1 MGMPKKVRKAVE
13 SKCTVAEGKFRYIFL
28 PLALLLVVWHLVP
41 LYMWSPS
48 LWGIHS
54 LYFFPRWLCG
64 ILILIAVDFFIPPVN
79 NFVLKLFDSLL
90 DFVQKIPSQIGKRR
104 FFLVCGIL
112 SLPVFWLLKTK
123 LFLLGDGY
131 LKISDVVSGRLTYT
145 EPLDGIIHHQFYL
158 LLNTLHPGINP
169 SFSYTIL
176 SVLGGG
182 IFIFL
187 ILELSD
193 LLGETTFTK
202 ILIFSS
208 LFTLASL
215 ELFFGYVESYSIL
228 LVGLTLFILLSLL
241 YLNDKINIIF
251 VFLVLCFSIGIHV
264 SAIVLIPAFLY
275 LIYWKWR
282 KREKRYFDPF
292 SAISLLGCLA
302 ITFAAIWK
310 VFLMEGPNNRF
321 GQFIPLYSAIGNKFT
336 LFSPAHIGEMVNQL
350 LLVSPVGILLFLF
363 FLYYMLKSKSFR
375 DPFLNFLLI
384 SALAGLFLIFVYN
397 AHLGIADW
405 DLRSLPGIF
414 VSLLGM
420 LLFLRWGSRWVRFK
434 NYGLILI
441 AVSLFHLIPWIL
453 LNANAQMS
461 LDRYIMSTLHDPHLL
476 YVRGGGIWRA
486 GRVVVQAGFPERAV
500 ELLKEG
506 MERDPEEI
514 GNYSYIAVILSG
526 QKRWDESIYYLQKAL
541 KVEPNSRII
550 RSHLAR
556 IYLIKGELDQA
567 ISALGDAQLAQPS
580 DSILVL
586 DLAKPLIKGNRLKEA
601 KQILQ
606 NYLEKNEGTASL
618 HGLWGLILFMQKD
631 TTDAQ
636 TEWEEALRLNP
647 NEPVSLK
654 GMKELEKTRV
664 K

>member
-1 MGMPKKVRKAVE
+1 MPKKEKKKPE
-13 SKCTVAEGKFRYIFL
+13 SKSAVTEGNFKYVFL

-41 LYMWSPS
+41 IYWWSLN

-54 LYFFPRWLCG
+54 LYFFPRWLG
-64 ILILIAVDFFIPPVN
+64 WVLTLITVGFFIPQVN
-79 NFVLKLFDSLL
+79 DFLLKLFVSLL
-90 DFVQKIPSQIGKRR
+90 GFVRKIPSRIGKRQL
-104 FFLVCGIL
+104 FLLCSIL
-112 SLPVFWLLKTK
+112 SIPVFWLLKTK
-123 LFLLGDGY
+123 FFLLGDGY
-131 LKISDVVSGRLTYT
+131 LKTSEVVTGRLTHT

-158 LLNTLHPGINP
+158 FLNHFRPGIDP

-182 IFIFL
+182 IFVFL
-187 ILELSD
+187 ILQLSD
-193 LLGETTFTK
+193 LLGETAFNK

-208 LFTLASL
+208 LITLCSI
-215 ELFFGYVESYSIL
+215 ELFFGYVESYTIL
-228 LVGLTLFILLSLL
+228 LVGLALFILLSLL
-241 YLNDKINIIF
+241 YLRDKLNVIF
-251 VFLVLCFSIGIHV
+251 VFLVLCFSIGVHV

-275 LIYWKWR
+275 LMYWKWG
-282 KREKRYFDPF
+282 KKGKGYFDLF
-292 SAISLLGCLA
+292 SVISILGCLA

-310 VFLMEGPNNRF
+310 VFLMEGANNRF
-321 GQFIPLYSAIGNKFT
+321 GQFIPLYSSIGNKFT
-336 LFSPAHIGEMVNQL
+336 LFSPAHIGEMINQL
-350 LLVSPVGILLFLF
+350 LLVSPVGIFLFLF
-363 FLYYMLKSKSFR
+363 FLFYVVKSKSFR

-414 VSLLGM
+414 ISLLGM
-420 LLFLRWGSRWVRFK
+420 LLFLKWGIRWTGFK

-441 AVSLFHLIPWIL
+441 AVSFFHLIPWIL
-453 LNANAQMS
+453 LNANTQMS
-461 LDRYIMSTLHDPHLL
+461 LDRYVMSTLHDPHLL
-476 YVRGGGIWRA
+476 YVRGGGTWRA
-486 GRVVVQAGFPERAV
+486 GRVVVSAGFPERAV

-506 MERDPEEI
+506 IEREPEEI
-514 GNYSYIAVILSG
+514 GNYSYLAVILSG

-556 IYLIKGELDQA
+556 IYLIKGELEKA
-567 ISALGDAQLAQPS
+567 ISSLGDAQLAQPS

-601 KQILQ
+601 KKILQ
-606 NYLEKNEGTASL
+606 DYLEKNKGTATL
-618 HGLWGLILFMQKD
+618 HGLLGMILFMQKD
-631 TTDAQ
+631 KAGAQ
-636 TEWEEALRLNP
+636 AEWEKALKLNP
-647 NEPVSLK
+647 NEPVSQK
-654 GMKELEKTRV
+654 GMKELEKTRA

>member
-1 MGMPKKVRKAVE
+1 MPKKEKKKAE
-13 SKCTVAEGKFRYIFL
+13 SKGVLTEGNFRYIFL
-28 PLALLLVVWHLVP
+28 PLVLLLVVWHVVP
-41 LYMWSPS
+41 IYRWSLS

-54 LYFFPRWLCG
+54 LYFFPHWLG
-64 ILILIAVDFFIPPVN
+64 WVLTFIVFAFFVPQVNDFL
-79 NFVLKLFDSLL
+79 LKLFDSLL
-90 DFVQKIPSQIGKRR
+90 GFVQEVPSRIGKRQL
-104 FFLVCGIL
+104 FLLCGIL
-112 SLPVFWLLKTK
+112 SLPVFWLFRTR

-131 LKISDVVSGRLTYT
+131 LKISEVVSGRLTHT

-158 LLNTLHPGINP
+158 FLNTIRPGIDP
-169 SFSYTIL
+169 SFAYTIL

-187 ILELSD
+187 ILQLSD
-193 LLGETTFTK
+193 LLGETTFIK
-202 ILIFSS
+202 VLIFSS
-208 LFTLASL
+208 LLTLASI
-215 ELFFGYVESYSIL
+215 ELFFGYVESYTIL
-228 LVGLTLFILLSLL
+228 LVGLTLFILLSHL
-241 YLNDKINIIF
+241 YLKDKVNVIF
-251 VFLVLCFSIGIHV
+251 VFIVLCFCIGVHV
-264 SAIVLIPAFLY
+264 SSIVLMPAFCY
-275 LIYWKWR
+275 LMYWKWR
-282 KREKRYFDPF
+282 KKGKGYFDPF

-302 ITFAAIWK
+302 IIFAAIWK

-336 LFSPAHIGEMVNQL
+336 LFSSAHMAEMINQL

-363 FLYYMLKSKSFR
+363 FLIFMVKSKSFR

-384 SALAGLFLIFVYN
+384 SALVGLFLVFVYN

-414 VSLLGM
+414 VSLMGM
-420 LLFLRWGSRWVRFK
+420 LLFVRWGSRWTRFK

-441 AVSLFHLIPWIL
+441 AVSFFHLIPWIL

-461 LDRYIMSTLHDPHLL
+461 LDRYVRSTLHDPHLL

-506 MERDPEEI
+506 IEREPEEI
-514 GNYSYIAVILSG
+514 GNYSFLAVILSG

-541 KVEPNSRII
+541 KVEPQSRII

-556 IYLIKGELDQA
+556 IYLIKGELDRA
-567 ISALGDAQLAQPS
+567 ISSLGDAQLAQPS

-606 NYLEKNEGTASL
+606 NYLDKNQGTAPL
-618 HGLWGLILFMQKD
+618 HGLLGMILFMQKD
-631 TTDAQ
+631 STGAQ
-636 TEWEEALRLNP
+636 AEWEEALKLNP
-647 NEPVSLK
+647 NEPVSQK
-654 GMKELEKTRV
+654 GMKELEKTKAR
-664 K
+664 